1 MASLD
6 SACPLSQAD
15 LVTSGELLPLV
26 GNTTLYGHCSRDP
39 DGDDTIVIPNS
50 QPASGIVDC
59 SDTTDEDG
67 TVILWDLVA
76 IG

>member
-1 MASLD
+1 MASQKIKSDGGTRCISLLYIIVTLFLI
-6 SACPLSQAD
+6 SA
-15 LVTSGELLPLV
+15 PLV
-26 GNTTLYGHCSRDP
+26 DP